1 MSDDMPIEELTD
13 SAGAGTGAGGWLG
26 VLPVALVATGAD
38 GRIVRW
44 DPVAQELL
52 GYRAPEVVGRHVV
65 ELMHPGADRSLG
77 RSLWEAA
84 AAGHGVMGVVTAWHR
99 DGHPLELEIWA
110 CPVPGGDR
118 SPGVL
123 VFAADAAG
131 ARRVRGASAVWDG
144 LFARSPVG
152 IAVFDTQL
160 RFLQVNP
167 ALQAMN
173 GVREAAHVGRRLA
186 QVLPEANTGEMEEVM
201 RRVLASGEAVL
212 DFRRIGRTPAD
223 PDRDLVWSCSF
234 VRLEDAHGRPI
245 GVTASIIDI
254 TAQEQAQAEAEA
266 GRRRLALL
274 NDASVRI
281 GTTLELERTAQE
293 LAEVAVPDLADV
305 VIVDVLET
313 VAAGAAPGVG
323 LVGGATLRRLGK
335 APLSGSPVAD
345 VLAPLGRT
353 LSFPAT
359 APYTQALVQRQP
371 FLIAQLDNRAVAGA
385 ARHTDKPERLLQMG
399 VHSFMMAPMLA
410 RGVVLGV
417 ASFCRVGT
425 ARAFDSADVALAG
438 DLAARAAV
446 CVDNARMYSREH
458 DTAVILQRSMLP
470 QHVTPP
476 PGFEIAH
483 RYLPASDVNEVGG
496 DWYDVIALRDG
507 KAALLIGDVMGHGT
521 AAAAVMGRL
530 SSSVRALAR
539 LDLPAV
545 ELLHH
550 MEAALADLS
559 DPLLAT
565 FLYAVCDP
573 RTGSCQVTCAGHPP
587 PAVVAP
593 DGTAHLLRLPTGV
606 PLGVGG
612 VEFTTTEVALPPG
625 SLLVLYTDGLIEARG
640 RDIDERLTELTRLL
654 SGTTPLADLCD
665 TLLSH
670 LAPTSA
676 DDDIALLIA
685 RIGTPDARQHGNV
698 SATAATT

>member
-425 ARAFDSADVALAG
+425 ARPFDSADVALAG

-496 DWYDVIALRDG
+496 DWYDVIVLRDG

-521 AAAAVMGRL
+521 AAAAAMGRL

-654 SGTTPLADLCD
+654 SGTVPLADLCD

-685 RIGTPDARQHGNV
+685 RIGTPDARQHGTV